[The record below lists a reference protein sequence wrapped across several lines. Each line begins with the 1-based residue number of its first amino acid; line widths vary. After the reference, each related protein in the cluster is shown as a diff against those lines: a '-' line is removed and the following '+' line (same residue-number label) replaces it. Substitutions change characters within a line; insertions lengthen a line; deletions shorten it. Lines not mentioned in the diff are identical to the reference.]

1 MNVRP
6 RGRRVAVALAG
17 AATALALVAV
27 AGCGGGDD
35 SWRGSGRTPTTNT
48 RVASSEIDSS
58 NVADLSVAS
67 TEPLTGRGPFGFFAA
82 TPLIDEDGVAYVQD
96 LAPTSS
102 PTTWRPERCGTSPTT
117 SR

>member
-35 SWRGSGRTPTTNT
+35 STASWLGPNADDANT
-48 RVASSEIDSS
+48 RVASSRIDSS
-58 NVADLSVAS
+58 NVADLGIAS
-67 TEPLTGRGPFGFFAA
+67 TEPLTGRGPIQFFAA
-82 TPLIDEDGVAYVQD
+82 TP
-96 LAPTSS
+96 
-102 PTTWRPERCGTSPTT
+102 
-117 SR
+117 